1 MIDKSV
7 TVGVTTVMH
16 DAAQNPVRSYRL
28 RAGMK
33 IRQLAEKWGT
43 SFATL
48 SRIENGTQRI
58 PEKLLP
64 VISRDTGAAVADLRP
79 DLVERREELMEML
92 AEVPVQ

>member
-1 MIDKSV
+1 MQE
-7 TVGVTTVMH
+7 
-16 DAAQNPVRSYRL
+16 AAENPVRSYRL

-33 IRQLAEKWGT
+33 IRQLAKKWGT

-64 VISRDTGAAVADLRP
+64 VIARDTGAAVADLRP
-79 DLVERREELMEML
+79 DLVERSEELIEIL
-92 AEVPVQ
+92 AEVHVQ

>member
-1 MIDKSV
+1 MQE
-7 TVGVTTVMH
+7 
-16 DAAQNPVRSYRL
+16 AAENPVRSYRL

-33 IRQLAEKWGT
+33 IRQLAKKWGT

-64 VISRDTGAAVADLRP
+64 VIARDTGAAVADLRP
-79 DLVERREELMEML
+79 DLVERSEELIEML
-92 AEVPVQ
+92 AEVHVQ

>member
-1 MIDKSV
+1 MQE
-7 TVGVTTVMH
+7 
-16 DAAQNPVRSYRL
+16 AAENPIKSYRL

-33 IRQLAEKWGT
+33 IRQLAKKWGT

-64 VISRDTGAAVADLRP
+64 VIARDTGAAVADLRP
-79 DLVERREELMEML
+79 DLVERSEELIEML
-92 AEVPVQ
+92 AEVHVQ

>member
-1 MIDKSV
+1 MQE
-7 TVGVTTVMH
+7 
-16 DAAQNPVRSYRL
+16 AAENPIRSYRL

-33 IRQLAEKWGT
+33 IRQLAKKWGT

-64 VISRDTGAAVADLRP
+64 VIARDTGAAVADLRP
-79 DLVERREELMEML
+79 DLVERSEELIEML
-92 AEVPVQ
+92 AEVHVQ